1 MNEIVNNETL
11 VSKIITQVVSN
22 ESLYNRIVEQVL
34 VSQTFID
41 SVANN
46 IVNNETIV
54 NKIVQEIINNQNL
67 FEYVIANTIITRD
80 FTKNFTVS
88 SPAAGGDVVVVW
100 VETTGTITL
109 RPVSGIT
116 TYFVVPFMYM
126 GTPVTRTY
134 NAILT
139 AVRNHHGASLTGREM
154 TIQASNTSISVPGAK
169 YVVFVPQLNAQSV
182 TIIGN
187 VVNRGMWFF
196 SNTHVQGNVL
206 NSGTMSGGSLTIGG
220 NVPTGQLTL
229 QGNITNEAPLPRI
242 H

>member
-1 MNEIVNNETL
+1 VKDFIKDFTVSPADPRRDFVKDFTL
-11 VSKIITQVVSN
+11 PIIRTVDFSK
-22 ESLYNRIVEQVL
+22 
-34 VSQTFID
+34 TFTVPAIRTID
-41 SVANN
+41 FTKNFAVPAIRTVDFTKNFN
-46 IVNNETIV
+46 VP
-54 NKIVQEIINNQNL
+54 
-67 FEYVIANTIITRD
+67 TIITRD

-88 SPAAGGDVVVVW
+88 TPVAGGDIVIVW

-139 AVRNHHGASLTGREM
+139 TVRNHHGASLTGREM
-154 TIQASNTSISVPGAK
+154 TIQASNTNISVPGAK
-169 YVVFVPQLNAQSV
+169 YVVFVPQLNTQSV

-187 VVNRGMWFF
+187 VVNRGMWIF
-196 SNTHVQGNVL
+196 SNTHVQGNVT
-206 NSGTMSGGSLTIGG
+206 NFGTMSGGSLTIGG
-220 NVPTGQLTL
+220 HVPNGQLTL